1 MDTFLKLIFTAPS
14 RCCRG
19 IAYYN
24 YYFLDVYSIH
34 LFHYFPYV
42 DKYFYYVVMFC
53 LVFLPPRKIRACMS
67 GLSLHHGT
75 LNTGKLELT

>member
-14 RCCRG
+14 RCYRG
-19 IAYYN
+19 IAYYD

-42 DKYFYYVVMFC
+42 DKYF
-53 LVFLPPRKIRACMS
+53 
-67 GLSLHHGT
+67 
-75 LNTGKLELT
+75 